1 MARSLDDTTAS
12 SANRSVFT
20 TSASD
25 AGHRFSRL
33 GMRGKSVIFAVSIF
47 LVVGVAT
54 LWAMGVVG
62 EHIAS
67 HLGGFMAERHV
78 LWHKERVL
86 GAINRELALSKMM
99 ADSVVLQQWA
109 VAEDDPETAASARD
123 ELQSFRDIF
132 SARSYFVGLTK
143 SRHFFYADEN
153 AERIELDV
161 VETLTPDDEDD
172 IWFFTTIADPA
183 PFNLNVDHNAVNGV
197 TAVWIN
203 YALRSG
209 GETLGVVGTSIKLT
223 RFIETFIEQN
233 VRGLSLKRLP
243 PTTKTISGSSTPSP
257 TRRRSTLMSTTTPLM
272 ASPLFGSTT
281 LCDPAARPWAWSVPV
296 SS

>member
-1 MARSLDDTTAS
+1 
-12 SANRSVFT
+12 
-20 TSASD
+20 
-25 AGHRFSRL
+25 
-33 GMRGKSVIFAVSIF
+33 MRGKSVIFAVSIF

-86 GAINRELALSKMM
+86 GAVNRELALSKMM

-183 PFNLNVDHNAVNGV
+183 
-197 TAVWIN
+197 
-203 YALRSG
+203 
-209 GETLGVVGTSIKLT
+209 
-223 RFIETFIEQN
+223 
-233 VRGLSLKRLP
+233 
-243 PTTKTISGSSTPSP
+243 
-257 TRRRSTLMSTTTPLM
+257 
-272 ASPLFGSTT
+272 
-281 LCDPAARPWAWSVPV
+281 ARPWAWSVPV